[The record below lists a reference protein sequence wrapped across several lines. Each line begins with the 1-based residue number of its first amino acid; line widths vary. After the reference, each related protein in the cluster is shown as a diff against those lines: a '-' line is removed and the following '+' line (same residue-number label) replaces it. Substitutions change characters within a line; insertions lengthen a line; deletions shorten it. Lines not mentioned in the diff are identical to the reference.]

1 MFILIGIIYA
11 VNFNRQK
18 SEFHATMAEADNDI
32 LELNKKVAQKL
43 RQLRIDSGYS
53 SYETFAFDKEINRV
67 QYWRIENGKNITL
80 QTLFKILKIHNIS
93 PADFFSDIT

>member
-1 MFILIGIIYA
+1 
-11 VNFNRQK
+11 
-18 SEFHATMAEADNDI
+18 MAEIDNDI

-43 RQLRIDSGYS
+43 RQLRVDSGYS
-53 SYETFAFDKEINRV
+53 SYETFAFDNEINRV

-80 QTLFKILKIHNIS
+80 QTLFKILKIHKIT

>member
-1 MFILIGIIYA
+1 
-11 VNFNRQK
+11 
-18 SEFHATMAEADNDI
+18 MAETDNDI

-80 QTLFKILKIHNIS
+80 QTLFKILKLHKMT
-93 PADFFSDIT
+93 PAEFFSDIT